1 MKSFHLIIVGL
12 VSMLGL
18 ATLAGAQDRELS
30 KSEKAAKD
38 VATQIAREF
47 ANRSGTQKDPAAL
60 VRTPLNLVFLVD
72 TSQFNTK
79 EAYVAFT
86 KSFILRF
93 GKDFGFPQGRAKIPL
108 EQRHRLFFF
117 PYQLKLVKDGPHVTR
132 SESLTS
138 DNLSKLIAKMPGTSL
153 AEPGY
158 KGRGHDSS
166 GARREL
172 LDYINANPKNRQTVV
187 IQMTAMGINQ
197 DPDNP
202 ENDQRIRAVNAREGL
217 LEGTDFVAYSDSSPY
232 TTEAPGRGQ
241 RPFDVYIWTYGPV
254 KFVAGAN
261 DEERERLEQERLER
275 ERRAREK
282 AEQEKQKQSPNVLPI
297 ILLGVGIIGAGA
309 GAGLLLRTRYRFQI
323 AGSNT
328 VFLTRGKTV
337 KIETTSS
344 KPGSDGALLVPAAKV
359 STAGPGNIVA
369 TIELGWFASTPVLR
383 AKRPFTLVI
392 DGRTVSEANLKAETR
407 VKFADNQQATFEVV
421 LTTTK
426 EK

>member
-12 VSMLGL
+12 VSFLGL
-18 ATLAGAQDRELS
+18 AGMASAQDRELS

-47 ANRSGTQKDPAAL
+47 ASRSGTQKDPAAL

-79 EAYVAFT
+79 EAYIAFT

-93 GKDFGFPQGRAKIPL
+93 GKDFGFPQGNAGIPM

-117 PYQLKLVKDGPHVTR
+117 PYQLKLIKDGPHVTQ
-132 SESLTS
+132 SQYLTS

-172 LDYINANPKNRQTVV
+172 LDFINANPKNRQTVV

-202 ENDQRIRAVNAREGL
+202 GNDQRIRAINAREGL
-217 LEGTDFVAYSDSSPY
+217 LNGTDFVAYSDSSPY

-254 KFVAGAN
+254 KFVAEPPIRPRTDPDPKPGGN
-261 DEERERLEQERLER
+261 
-275 ERRAREK
+275 RRPEPSP
-282 AEQEKQKQSPNVLPI
+282 SPNVLPI
-297 ILLGVGIIGAGA
+297 ILLGVAIIGAGA

-344 KPGSDGALLVPAAKV
+344 KPGADGALLVPTAKV
-359 STAGPGNIVA
+359 NTAGSGNIVA

-392 DGRTVSEANLKAETR
+392 DGRTVSDAALKKETR

>member
-12 VSMLGL
+12 VSMLGI
-18 ATLAGAQDRELS
+18 ANMAGAQDRELS

-93 GKDFGFPQGRAKIPL
+93 GKDFGFPQGRAKVPL

-117 PYQLKLVKDGPHVTR
+117 PYQLKLIKDGPHVTR

-202 ENDQRIRAVNAREGL
+202 GNDQRIRAVNAREGL
-217 LEGTDFVAYSDSSPY
+217 LDGTDFVAYSDSSPY

-254 KFVAGAN
+254 KFVPGRIPPPPPPPDPN
-261 DEERERLEQERLER
+261 PTNGGNLPPEPQ
-275 ERRAREK
+275 
-282 AEQEKQKQSPNVLPI
+282 QKQSPNVLPI
-297 ILLGVGIIGAGA
+297 ILLGIGIIGAGA

-328 VFLTRGKTV
+328 VFLTRGKSV

-344 KPGSDGALLVPAAKV
+344 KPSADGALLVPAAKV

-392 DGRTVSEANLKAETR
+392 DGRTVSEASLKTETR

>member
-1 MKSFHLIIVGL
+1 MKSFHIIIVGL

-47 ANRSGTQKDPAAL
+47 AVRSGTQKDPAAL

-79 EAYVAFT
+79 EAYVEFT

-93 GKDFGFPQGRAKIPL
+93 GKDFGFPQGRAKIAL

-172 LDYINANPKNRQTVV
+172 LDYINANPRNRQTVV

-217 LEGTDFVAYSDSSPY
+217 LKGTDFVAYSDSSPY

-254 KFVAGAN
+254 KFVAEPGEPPPPPPLPPSA
-261 DEERERLEQERLER
+261 
-275 ERRAREK
+275 
-282 AEQEKQKQSPNVLPI
+282 PNILPI
-297 ILLGVGIIGAGA
+297 ILLGIAIIGAGA
-309 GAGLLLRTRYRFQI
+309 VAGLLLRTRYRFQI

-328 VFLTRGKTV
+328 VFLTRGKAV

>member
-12 VSMLGL
+12 VSMLGI
-18 ATLAGAQDRELS
+18 ANMACAQDRELS

-117 PYQLKLVKDGPHVTR
+117 PYQLKLIKDGPHVTR

-202 ENDQRIRAVNAREGL
+202 VNDQRIRAVNAREGL
-217 LEGTDFVAYSDSSPY
+217 LDGTDFVVYSDSSPY

-254 KFVAGAN
+254 KFVPGSIPPSPPPPDPN
-261 DEERERLEQERLER
+261 PTNGGNRPPEPQ
-275 ERRAREK
+275 
-282 AEQEKQKQSPNVLPI
+282 QKQSPNVLPI

-328 VFLTRGKTV
+328 VFLTRGKAV

-369 TIELGWFASTPVLR
+369 TIELGWFASAPVLR

-392 DGRTVSEANLKAETR
+392 DGRTVSEASLKTETR